1 MKVLI
6 KTVWVLLFSLFT
18 SLRKI
23 NALEKIRLHGLG
35 ATFPASVYENWL
47 SVYDYS
53 RRKFVDLDTGY
64 VAKGSREGM
73 DSAINGN
80 NSTDLLASDI
90 LMKEKD
96 YQDNPDLH
104 MLPAIA
110 G

>member
-6 KTVWVLLFSLFT
+6 KTVWFLFCVLAN
-18 SLRKI
+18 LRKI
-23 NALEKIRLHGLG
+23 NALENIRLHGLG

-53 RRKFVDLDTGY
+53 RRKYVDLDTGY
-64 VAKGSREGM
+64 VAMGSREGI
-73 DSAINGN
+73 DSAVNGN
-80 NSTDLLASDI
+80 NWTDFLASDI

-96 YQDNPDLH
+96 YVDNPDLH
-104 MLPAIA
+104 MLPVIA

>member
-1 MKVLI
+1 MKVLM
-6 KTVWVLLFSLFT
+6 KTVWFLFCVLA

-53 RRKFVDLDTGY
+53 RRKYVDLDTGY
-64 VAKGSREGM
+64 VAIGSREGI
-73 DSAINGN
+73 DSAVNGN
-80 NSTDLLASDI
+80 NSTDFLASDI

-96 YQDNPDLH
+96 YEDNPDLH
-104 MLPAIA
+104 MLPVIA